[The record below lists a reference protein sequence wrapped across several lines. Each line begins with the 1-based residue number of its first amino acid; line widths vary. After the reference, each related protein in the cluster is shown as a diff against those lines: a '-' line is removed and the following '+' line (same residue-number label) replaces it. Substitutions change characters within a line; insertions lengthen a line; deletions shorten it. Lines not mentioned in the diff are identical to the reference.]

1 MAVMGRAVRLWCL
14 SGVAAAVLAWV
25 VIAAAWLRNPWF
37 DVFDDAFSDL
47 GVPGQ
52 ARDAWIYNY
61 GLMATGALTVLYGL
75 FVYRWAES
83 KLEALAAGWLMI
95 AGVFLALIGVYP
107 GGTRPHVFVSTWF
120 FIQMDLAL
128 IPLLYSL
135 WRRRGFRLAMPAF
148 AAAVLAFPVFMLVEY
163 TVGWP
168 SVAIGEA
175 YGIII
180 IDYAVLTATIAQCR
194 DV

>member
-1 MAVMGRAVRLWCL
+1 MRRLERLWCL
-14 SGVAAAVLAWV
+14 SGVAAAVLAWL
-25 VIAAAWLRNPWF
+25 VIAAAWTRNPWF
-37 DVFDDAFSDL
+37 DVFRDAFSDL

-52 ARDAWIYNY
+52 ASDAWVYNY
-61 GLMATGALTVLYGL
+61 GLIATGILTVAYGL
-75 FVYRWAES
+75 YVYWWAQS
-83 KLEALAAGWLMI
+83 KLEVLSSGWLMI

-120 FIQMDLAL
+120 FIQMNLAL

-135 WRRRGFRLAMPAF
+135 WRSRGFGPALP
-148 AAAVLAFPVFMLVEY
+148 ALVASVLAFPVFILVEY

-175 YGIII
+175 YGILI
-180 IDYAVLTATIAQCR
+180 IDYAVVTATLAQCR
-194 DV
+194 RVGV